1 MRQLPTV
8 SRCWS
13 IETKGKPQYK
23 ERKKD
28 LMIEDFQNNK
38 ITIFHYSCN
47 YKDHIISYLPLP
59 GCKGI
64 SGSNGRNPPLLEP
77 PELDADL

>member
-23 ERKKD
+23 GSRIFRTTRSQYSIIHATIKT
-28 LMIEDFQNNK
+28 ISSVTFHFQVAK
-38 ITIFHYSCN
+38 VFLDPTEEI
-47 YKDHIISYLPLP
+47 
-59 GCKGI
+59 
-64 SGSNGRNPPLLEP
+64 PPF
-77 PELDADL
+77 